1 MFSYTKK
8 ILSCLLVIVM
18 LLGSIGVNFSVFA
31 EDVNVSVNLELNGGT
46 LNGVTSDYAQGSY
59 LPESGEIV
67 REDLEFAGWYDNA
80 EFTGSPV
87 SVVPDNL
94 VEDVT
99 YYARWIKLDANFD
112 NFESYNTMDDVIL
125 KWTDWSWPEEDIDFA
140 LNKESLH
147 TLSGK
152 NSLKFTVKKVN
163 ATINL
168 MNDKVNYS
176 KTGDG
181 VGFWIESAS
190 DATVKIKFKYDN
202 TLPEIVSKEVTV
214 SAGKQIVTIP
224 WNDIPNA
231 LDQNYL
237 WRTQFIINVENYNT
251 EVYIDEIGTYSD
263 IVDYNV
269 TLNTN
274 DGVWADGYNAPYKG
288 YANMPL
294 PNMDNI
300 KREDFTFAGWYD
312 NAELTGSPVASVPA
326 DISDSKE
333 YWAKWINLDADV
345 ENFEAYSN
353 TDALMDNWTNWTD
366 GANATVELNTD
377 ANHALGGNNSFKISY
392 IKANKNASFFKQFDF
407 NKSGDG
413 FAFWI
418 ESTNG
423 ATVQIKLNN
432 GTFVSQS
439 ITVPAG
445 KQIVTI
451 KWDEILGTSDTT
463 LLWRTHFIVSAPNAN
478 DVVYIDDIGTYSN
491 IADYNV
497 TLNTNG
503 AKWAEGY
510 TVPQK
515 AYANMP
521 LPTDK
526 NLKNEGAVFAG
537 WYDNAELTGSPVASV
552 PADISGSKEYWAKWV
567 KLDADIE
574 NFEAYSTTD
583 DVLNKWGNWTDA
595 ANATIALNTD
605 ANHALGGNN
614 SFKISYIKANKNAS
628 VYKDLNFSKLG
639 DGFAFWIEST
649 SGATVQ
655 IKLNGSLA
663 SQSMTVPA
671 GKQIFTIPWL
681 GISGASD
688 VASFWRTN
696 IIVSVPNASDVVY
709 IDDIGTYSN
718 YNACNVTFN
727 TNGGSWVDGYTVPQR
742 CEANTSLPTM
752 DNIKRD
758 GLVFAGW
765 YDNADFTGSPVTT
778 VADVSSDKEYWAKW
792 IKLDADVE
800 NFEAYSTTEAL
811 MDNWTNWTDAANAT
825 IELNTDANHVLG
837 GNNSFII
844 SYIKANKNAS
854 VYKDLDFNKSGDGF
868 AFWIESTSG
877 ATVQIKLNNGT
888 FVLHTI
894 TVPAGKQ
901 TVTIKWNDILGTSD
915 TTLLWRTHF
924 IVSVPKANDIVYI
937 DDIGTYRNIA
947 DYNVTLNTNGIKW
960 AEGYTAPVKAY
971 ANMVLPTKA
980 NFENNGLEFMGWYDN
995 AEFTGSPVASVP
1007 ADISGSKEYW
1017 AKWIAIDANFEVFD
1031 SYSTTEDM
1039 MTEGKWSY
1047 WTSSGENAT
1056 VTLNTDANHTL
1067 SGNNSLKFTVNKAN
1081 ESVTLQ
1087 KQKDN
1092 YNYSKTGDG
1101 VAFWI
1106 ESTSDVTVKIRFNGT
1121 VVSNEVTVS
1130 AGKQFVTIPWDDIPG
1145 ALDIAWLWKTNIIVS
1160 VPNADDVVY
1169 IDDIGTY
1176 GDLARNKTMP
1186 NGENGFTYSYDE
1198 NANVVWNYKGISG
1211 SDAIVGFATDYV
1223 LERYKNYVVAFD
1235 YKYLTNGNLENSLE
1249 PQAVGGELG
1258 DDTIKNETDESKQTL
1273 NGKDA
1278 NSDWSTKKVVYN
1290 ASDVTKENKYFGF
1303 YGKIKADTEY
1313 DISIKNIGLY
1323 SLGDVDFSGD
1333 INANDLASLKKG
1345 LLGVNDGSVE
1355 FADVNNDGSSDIID
1369 LLRLKKL
1376 LAK

>member
-595 ANATIALNTD
+595 ANATI
-605 ANHALGGNN
+605 
-614 SFKISYIKANKNAS
+614 
-628 VYKDLNFSKLG
+628 
-639 DGFAFWIEST
+639 
-649 SGATVQ
+649 
-655 IKLNGSLA
+655 
-663 SQSMTVPA
+663 
-671 GKQIFTIPWL
+671 
-681 GISGASD
+681 
-688 VASFWRTN
+688 
-696 IIVSVPNASDVVY
+696 
-709 IDDIGTYSN
+709 
-718 YNACNVTFN
+718 
-727 TNGGSWVDGYTVPQR
+727 
-742 CEANTSLPTM
+742 
-752 DNIKRD
+752 
-758 GLVFAGW
+758 
-765 YDNADFTGSPVTT
+765 
-778 VADVSSDKEYWAKW
+778 
-792 IKLDADVE
+792 
-800 NFEAYSTTEAL
+800 
-811 MDNWTNWTDAANAT
+811 
-825 IELNTDANHVLG
+825 ELNTDANHVLG